1 MLDAVDLT
9 QAETVGAEV
18 GMNLRGFTLGLISG
32 EQALTPELFR
42 DFFEQALNGLS
53 AGIQSTAPALFVP
66 MLASMMVHML
76 LGKTSSG
83 TRTVQFVCRA
93 AAIAALAA
101 IFAGLIDDVQALLHS
116 LLRCSDAFTPALL
129 AITAMSGT
137 AVAATLSPFA
147 AMLADLLEKVMG
159 EWGIALSAAAAG
171 IAIAGNLS
179 PRIRLKRLYS
189 LLRQTLQWGAGAT
202 MAAFMA
208 MLSLQ
213 GRIGVGRD
221 TAALRTA
228 RYAIESVVPIIGGSV
243 SDSFDSL
250 AASAM
255 VVRNA
260 LGTSGF
266 VVIVLYCI
274 APLVKIAGMS
284 LMLKFAAAAAE
295 PVGDETLSALFSQFS
310 GAVEM
315 LLITSV
321 AAIVL
326 CVMLIGSCMTVASAV
341 MH

>member
-9 QAETVGAEV
+9 QAEALGTEV
-18 GMNLRGFTLGLISG
+18 GLNVREFALGLVSG

-42 DFFEQALNGLS
+42 DFLEQALNQLS
-53 AGIQSTAPALFVP
+53 AELRSVGPALFVP
-66 MLASMMVHML
+66 MVASMLARML
-76 LGKTSSG
+76 LRQGNPG
-83 TRTVQFVCRA
+83 VRTAQFVCRA
-93 AAIAALAA
+93 AAIAALTSV
-101 IFAGLIDDVQALLHS
+101 LVRMIDDVQALLRS

-129 AITAMSGT
+129 AVATMAGT
-137 AVAATLSPFA
+137 SSAATLTPFA
-147 AMLADLLEKVMG
+147 AILADLLEKVMG

-179 PRIRLKRLYS
+179 PQIRLKRLYS

-202 MAAFMA
+202 MAAFMG
-208 MLSLQ
+208 MLSIQ
-213 GRIGVGRD
+213 GRIGIGRD
-221 TAALRTA
+221 TAAIRTA

-250 AASAM
+250 AASALI
-255 VVRNA
+255 VRNA

-266 VVIVLYCI
+266 VLIALYCM
-274 APLVKIAGMS
+274 APLIKVAGMS
-284 LMLKFAAAAAE
+284 LMLKFAAAVAE
-295 PVGDETLSALFSQFS
+295 PIGDEALSSLLSQFA

-326 CVMLIGSCMTVASAV
+326 CAMLIGSCMTVASAI
-341 MH
+341 MY